1 MKNKQTERI
10 AEGGKTMTIKQPEH
24 YQVMIVDE
32 NGKKLAYKKDNVW
45 TINATTEEIL
55 DAIFKVI
62 NPPKQ

>member
-1 MKNKQTERI
+1 
-10 AEGGKTMTIKQPEH
+10 MTTINQPH
-24 YQVMIVDE
+24 YYQVMIVDE

-62 NPPKQ
+62 NSQNNDN